1 MTQYKSSLQKFLE
14 EQIDIINK
22 QRIEHNQN
30 LEPGE
35 DRVPLLTARELAQR
49 IKVPEATLSR
59 WMNGEGGPRD
69 YARVQSLAAI
79 LPNGEKLFEI
89 MRIDT
94 TTPLAWLTAHQRDPA
109 VQAVLNEAYKR
120 AMEKHDPRGKRDL
133 AGT

>member
-22 QRIEHNQN
+22 QRIEHNQH
-30 LEPGE
+30 LAPEE
-35 DRVPLLTARELAQR
+35 ERVPLLTARELAQR
-49 IKVPEATLSR
+49 VHVPEATLSR

-69 YARVQSLAAI
+69 YVRIQSLATF
-79 LPNGEKLFEI
+79 LPDGEKLYEI

-94 TTPLAWLTAHQRDPA
+94 TTPLAWLSAHQHDPV
-109 VQAVLNEAYKR
+109 VQEVLNEAYQK
-120 AMEKHDPRGKRDL
+120 ALEKHDPRGKRDL